1 MDIIVDFLPILVAFL
16 MQMVLQFAIEHVYIP
31 IKEPRWCFNDM
42 KEREKVNARKMVSF
56 SPWIKTFFAIC
67 VGVVS
72 IDALIIWLFPG
83 LFWDMGMNPDVILTA
98 LLIPM
103 LFALCVMM
111 WMFRWICYEEDTF
124 IYRNALGIKRT
135 FRYDA
140 VTMMTIQ
147 KRKLVVIVSG
157 KKIVLPVRFY
167 GAREFASFA
176 AEKIDA

>member
-1 MDIIVDFLPILVAFL
+1 MDV
-16 MQMVLQFAIEHVYIP
+16 
-31 IKEPRWCFNDM
+31 
-42 KEREKVNARKMVSF
+42 
-56 SPWIKTFFAIC
+56 
-67 VGVVS
+67 
-72 IDALIIWLFPG
+72 LIIWLFPG

-98 LLIPM
+98 LVIPM
-103 LFALCVMM
+103 LFVLCVMM

-176 AEKIDA
+176 AEKIGA